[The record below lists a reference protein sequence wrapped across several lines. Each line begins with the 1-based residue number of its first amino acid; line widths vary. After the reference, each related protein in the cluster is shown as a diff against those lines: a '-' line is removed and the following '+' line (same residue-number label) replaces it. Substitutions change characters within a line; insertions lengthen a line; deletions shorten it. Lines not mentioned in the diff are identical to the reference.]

1 MLSRAILQ
9 LLPKKAKLTG
19 RVMFDGQD
27 LLQLSPEKLR
37 KLRGRSLAVVFQDP
51 MTSLNPVLTIG
62 TQLIETLQEH
72 LELDM
77 AAAKKRSVE
86 LLAAVGIPAPEQ
98 RLTQY
103 PHQLS
108 GGMRQ
113 RVAIAIALSCEP
125 KLLIADE
132 PTTALDVTIQAQILD
147 LLAREQ
153 RRRHMAMILITH
165 DLGVVAG
172 RTDEVAVMYAGRVV
186 ERAPTPA
193 LFKKMRMPYTE
204 ALLAALP
211 KIDAAPHTPL
221 PAISGRPPDPTRP
234 LQRLLVLAALP
245 LCGRRDATAK
255 SPVSRR
261 PKSGEHLYACFHPI
275 ETGARCPRMMQQ
287 ASPSATDPLLEV
299 DNLVVEYPVG
309 DKIVHA
315 VSGVSPCRSPAA
327 RRLGLVGESGCGKST
342 LGRAVL
348 QLRRPVSGR
357 VLFDGQDLTAMQG
370 DALAADAP
378 ARAADLPGPDRLAE
392 SAAADRRHR
401 RRAAGDIRASRI
413 RTSASSSSDEVLS
426 AVGLDPALVVGRLP
440 HEFSG
445 GQCQRICIARALV
458 LNPEFIIC
466 DEPVSALDVSIRAQI
481 LNLLEE
487 MKARYGLTLLFI
499 AHDLAVVKA
508 VSDRV
513 AVMYLGRLCEVG
525 PSEQLFAKPA
535 HPYTA
540 LLIEAIPVP
549 DPDVRPAET
558 VPVGEPPSPIAPP
571 SGCRFRTR
579 CPRADQRC
587 SDEVPEL
594 RAVAPGQFV
603 ACHHPL
609 I

>member
-1 MLSRAILQ
+1 M
-9 LLPKKAKLTG
+9 PT
-19 RVMFDGQD
+19 
-27 LLQLSPEKLR
+27 
-37 KLRGRSLAVVFQDP
+37 
-51 MTSLNPVLTIG
+51 
-62 TQLIETLQEH
+62 
-72 LELDM
+72 
-77 AAAKKRSVE
+77 AKKRSVE

-234 LQRLLVLAALP
+234 LKGCSFSPRCRYAVARCQTEKPALEAAETPRAPVRLLP
-245 LCGRRDATAK
+245 SDRDPCG
-255 SPVSRR
+255 
-261 PKSGEHLYACFHPI
+261 CQ
-275 ETGARCPRMMQQ
+275 RMMQQ
-287 ASPSATDPLLEV
+287 AVASISADPLLDV

-315 VSGVSPCRSPAA
+315 VSGVSLQIA
-327 RRLGLVGESGCGKST
+327 RGETLGLVGESGCGKST

-348 QLRRPVSGR
+348 QLRRPISGS
-357 VLFDGQDLTAMQG
+357 VLFDGHDLTAMQG
-370 DALAADAP
+370 DAL
-378 ARAADLPGPDRLAE
+378 RLM
-392 SAAADRRHR
+392 R
-401 RRAAGDIRASRI
+401 RRVQLIFQDPIASLNPRRRIGDIVAEPLVIAGVKDPEKRKQLV
-413 RTSASSSSDEVLS
+413 DEVLT

-458 LNPEFIIC
+458 LNPEFIVC

-525 PSEQLFAKPA
+525 PSEQLFARPA

-540 LLIEAIPVP
+540 LLDRGDPGARSGRAPRRDRAGGRAAIADRAAVRLPVSHP
-549 DPDVRPAET
+549 LPPRGSAMQRRDAGTARRGAGPVR
-558 VPVGEPPSPIAPP
+558 GLPSSADLNTGKASAAFVSTGQTWQCPRKKCLLP
-571 SGCRFRTR
+571 RTR
-579 CPRADQRC
+579 MTGEKR
-587 SDEVPEL
+587 
-594 RAVAPGQFV
+594 
-603 ACHHPL
+603 
-609 I
+609 